1 MSEEQENRS
10 DDVEANSAA
19 RAPSP
24 PAPPI
29 NANSSEDRTIRL
41 ASIVAVDIVGF
52 STMSERD
59 QRNAARKVEAL
70 RARIDSTANRH
81 GGRLFNTAGDGFM
94 VEFASAGAA
103 LGAIQDILDKRGR
116 GEPPIRVGAHVGD
129 VVVTATNDLL
139 GHGVNVAARLQEL
152 AEPGSAL
159 VSAEFRSMARSSPT
173 AAFQSRGQ
181 KPLDNME
188 QRVQTFEILSKRQK
202 FARLSRKIAW
212 FTAVAVVLA
221 VGIYFSPAIW
231 RFAEPMVQQYQQ
243 QQQQQQQQAPQ
254 ESSAVSPQVPVQTE
268 AQDMVPVTY
277 TPGHTFRDCDNCPE
291 MVVLGGGLFTMG
303 SPATEVGRGRDEG
316 PQREV
321 TVRSFAVGKYEVTFA
336 QWDAC
341 LAAGGCNGYS
351 PSDGGWGRGDRPVT
365 NVSWEDAQSYL
376 AWLNSQ
382 VGGLRYRLASE
393 AEWEYAARAGV
404 SDAYGFGP
412 RVTATQATFRAR
424 QTTPVGAHEANAF
437 TLFDMH
443 GNVGEWVEDCY
454 APSYELAPIDGGAV
468 QADEC
473 PRRVFRGGGFADQA
487 QSLRAA
493 ARQAVRPDQRAQGL
507 GFRVARALD

>member
-1 MSEEQENRS
+1 MS
-10 DDVEANSAA
+10 DDQEDHLEEGGEGQQ
-19 RAPSP
+19 RAPTPTPP
-24 PAPPI
+24 PAPVST
-29 NANSSEDRTIRL
+29 NSEDRTIRL

-70 RARIDSTANRH
+70 RARIDMTANKH

-94 VEFASAGAA
+94 LEFASAGSA

-188 QRVQTFEILSKRQK
+188 QRVQTFEILSKRQR
-202 FARLSRKIAW
+202 FARASRKVAWIVAGIALI
-212 FTAVAVVLA
+212 AL
-221 VGIYFSPAIW
+221 GIYFGPTVW
-231 RFAEPMVQQYQQ
+231 RAVEPMVREYQ

-254 ESSAVSPQVPVQTE
+254 EASDLAPQIPVQTG
-268 AQDMVPVTY
+268 AQDVVPVTY
-277 TPGHTFRDCDNCPE
+277 TPGHTFRDCDSCPE

-303 SPATEVGRGRDEG
+303 SPATEAGRGRDEG
-316 PQREV
+316 PQRDV
-321 TVRSFAVGKYEVTFA
+321 TLRPFAIGKYEVTFQ

-341 LAAGGCNGYS
+341 LAGGGCNGYS
-351 PSDGGWGRGDRPVT
+351 PADGGWGRGERPVT
-365 NVSWEDAQSYL
+365 NVSWQDAQSYIE
-376 AWLNSQ
+376 WLNQQ

-393 AEWEYAARAGV
+393 SEWEYAARAGAGE
-404 SDAYGFGP
+404 AYGFGP

-454 APSYELAPIDGGAV
+454 AASYELAPVDGGAV

-473 PRRVFRGGGFADQA
+473 VRRVYRGGSFADQA
-487 QSLRAA
+487 QTLRAA
-493 ARQAVRPDQRAQGL
+493 ARQAARPDQRAQGL